1 MWPRNLPQLLLVSKN
16 QHLTAMRI
24 LPFAKKGQ
32 DVLIKV
38 KFCVISMWNIAVS
51 CSQKDLYHSIP
62 FYFEVFAVSEIS
74 Q

>member
-51 CSQKDLYHSIP
+51 YHSIP